1 MKQTIN
7 FGNFKE
13 KLNPPDL
20 MAIQRNSYEWFLQ
33 KDTPPTQRKKQGLQ
47 ELFLETFPIEDFN
60 GRVVLEFVEYSIG
73 EPKLT
78 ERECQD
84 KETTY
89 GAPLRAKLR
98 LIYKETG
105 EIKEQ
110 DVFMRDIPIMAE
122 RATFIINGAE
132 RVVVNQLHR
141 SPGIY
146 YSYDKTEDLYSCR
159 ILPYHG
165 AWVEFEIDPTN
176 LVYARL
182 SKKRRILVTTLLR
195 ALEYNS
201 NTEILSLFSKKK
213 KFLPVT
219 KKLLSMRLAEE
230 VLDEKERLVA
240 NAGDRITEEM
250 IESLKKA
257 GAVKVAV
264 FPPDQTQ
271 ILPILNT
278 LEKDEATTLKKAL
291 LKIAGILR
299 PGEPPNAENT
309 KDGLNKMLFDQKFYD
324 LGNVGRY
331 KMNQKLRLN
340 IPSSQRALTKED
352 IIESIKYLIS
362 FANGEKRAD
371 DIDHLGNRR
380 IRSVGELLSNH
391 LRAGFARM
399 EKSVKEK
406 MTMQDLDTMTP
417 QSVMN
422 VRPITA
428 GIQEFFGSS
437 QLSQF
442 MDQTN
447 PLSELTHKR
456 RLSALGVGGLTKE
469 RAGFEVRDI
478 HLSHY
483 GRICPIETPEGPNIG
498 LISSLSV
505 YARPD
510 EFGFLETPYFRVK
523 EARTTDE
530 IVYLTAD
537 QEGSYNIAYAGTS
550 IDENGKF
557 TDETISVRRG
567 EEFPTVP
574 REKVDFIDVSP
585 KQLLSISTA
594 LIPFLEHD
602 DANRALMGSNMQRQA
617 VPLLYSEA
625 PFVTTGMEEKI
636 VRDCGIAVV
645 AKADGLVKKVTADR
659 IEIEETN
666 KKKKTIYNLI
676 KYSRSNQ
683 GTCINQ
689 RPVVRE
695 GQRIKK
701 GDIISGGPSIDNG
714 KLSLGKNLL
723 VAFMPWEGYNFEDA
737 IILSERMLKEDIF
750 TSIYIDKF
758 EIEARD
764 TQLGAESI
772 TRDIPN
778 IGEDALKN
786 LDERGII
793 RMGAIVRA
801 GDILVGKV
809 TPKGEKDLSPEY
821 KLLYSIFGE
830 KVREVRDTSL
840 RMPYGDEGI
849 VTEIKH
855 FSTKNGDNLPTGIED
870 LVKVFVA
877 KRRKITVGDK
887 MAGRHGNKGVVSKI
901 LLEEDMPYLP
911 DGTPV
916 DIILNTLS
924 IPSRMNVG
932 QLFETY
938 LGWAIKELGEES
950 AVCPVFD
957 SASEE
962 EIKDM
967 LKKAGLPEDGK
978 ITLYDGR
985 TGEPFENKVS
995 CGYLYIMKLA
1005 HLVEDKVHARSIG
1018 PYSLVT
1024 QQPLGGKAQFGGQRF
1039 GEMEVWALEAYGA
1052 SHILQELLTIKSDDI
1067 MGRARAYGSIVRGEN
1082 VQPPGIPESFNV
1094 LINEL
1099 RGLALN
1105 VDIVDEKGNSIDI
1118 KELSSE
1124 KEEQFFPFG
1133 GE

>member
-1 MKQTIN
+1 MDKTIN
-7 FGNFKE
+7 FGKFKE

-20 MAIQRNSYEWFLQ
+20 MAIQRDSYGWFLQ
-33 KDTPPTQRKKQGLQ
+33 KGIPPAQRKKHGLQ

-60 GRVVLEFVEYSIG
+60 SRVVLEFIEYSIS

-110 DVFMRDIPIMAE
+110 DVFMRDIPIMTE

-146 YSYDKTEDLYSCR
+146 YSYDKTEDLYGCR

-195 ALEYNS
+195 ALGYSS

-213 KFLPVT
+213 KSLPVT
-219 KKLLSMRLAEE
+219 KKLLSMRLAEDI
-230 VLDEKERLVA
+230 LDEKEKIIA
-240 NAGDRITEEM
+240 SAGDRITEDLLE
-250 IESLKKA
+250 ILKKA
-257 GAVKVAV
+257 GIVKASI
-264 FPPDQTQ
+264 FPIDQIQ
-271 ILPILNT
+271 ALPILNT
-278 LEKDEATTLKKAL
+278 LEKDEATTPKKAL

-299 PGEPPNAENT
+299 PGEPPNADNT
-309 KDGLNKMLFDQKFYD
+309 RESLNKMLFDQKFYD
-324 LGNVGRY
+324 LGSVGRY
-331 KMNQKLRLN
+331 KMNHKLEIN
-340 IPSSQRALTKED
+340 IPLTQRSLIKED
-352 IIESIKYLIS
+352 IIEAIKYLIS
-362 FANGEKRAD
+362 FTNKEKKPD

-380 IRSVGELLSNH
+380 IRSVGELISNH

-399 EKSVKEK
+399 ERSVKEK
-406 MTMQDLDTMTP
+406 MTMQDIDTMTP

-428 GIQEFFGSS
+428 GISEFFGSS

-505 YARPD
+505 YARPN
-510 EFGFLETPYFRVK
+510 EFGFLETPYFKVK
-523 EARTTDE
+523 EAKTTDE
-530 IVYLTAD
+530 IIYLTAD
-537 QEGSYNIAYAGTS
+537 QETNYNIAYAGTN
-550 IDENGKF
+550 IDEDGRF

-567 EEFPTVP
+567 EEFPTVS
-574 REKVDFIDVSP
+574 REKVDLIDVSP

-617 VPLLYSEA
+617 VPLLYSES
-625 PFVTTGMEEKI
+625 PLVTTGMEEKI
-636 VRDCGIAVV
+636 IRDCGMAIVT
-645 AKADGLVKKVTADR
+645 KADGVVKKVTADR

-666 KKKKTIYNLI
+666 KKKKVYSLI

-689 RPVVRE
+689 KPVVRE
-695 GQRIKK
+695 GQKIEK
-701 GDIISGGPSIDNG
+701 GDIITGGPSIADG
-714 KLSLGKNLL
+714 KLALGKNLL

-737 IILSERMLKEDIF
+737 IILSERMLKEDVF

-764 TQLGAESI
+764 TQLGTESV

-793 RMGAIVRA
+793 RLGAIVRA

-849 VTEIKH
+849 VIEIKH
-855 FSTKNGDNLPTGIED
+855 FSSKKGDNLPTGIED
-870 LVKVFVA
+870 LVKVFIA
-877 KRRKITVGDK
+877 KKRKITVGDK

-901 LLEEDMPYLP
+901 LLEEDMPHLP

-916 DIILNTLS
+916 DIVLNTLS

-938 LGWAIKELGEES
+938 LGWAIKELGEKS

-962 EIKDM
+962 EITK
-967 LKKAGLPEDGK
+967 LLEKAGLPGDGK

-985 TGEPFENKVS
+985 TGESFENKVS
-995 CGYLYIMKLA
+995 CGYIYIMKLA

-1082 VQPPGIPESFNV
+1082 VKPPGIPESFNV

-1105 VDIVDEKGNSIDI
+1105 VNITDEKGNIIDL
-1118 KELSSE
+1118 KELSKE
-1124 KEEQFFPFG
+1124 KEEQSLPFG

>member
-7 FGNFKE
+7 FGKFKE
-13 KLNPPDL
+13 KIDPPDL
-20 MAIQRNSYEWFLQ
+20 MAIQRNSYGWFLQ
-33 KDTPPTQRKKQGLQ
+33 KDTPPAERKKQGLQ
-47 ELFLETFPIEDFN
+47 KLFLDTFPIEDFN
-60 GRVVLEFVEYSIG
+60 SRVVLEFVEYSIG

-78 ERECQD
+78 EKEAKD

-89 GAPLRAKLR
+89 GSLFRAKLR

-110 DVFMRDIPIMAE
+110 DVFMREIPIMAE

-141 SPGIY
+141 SPGVY
-146 YSYDKTEDLYSCR
+146 YSYDKIEGICSCKM
-159 ILPYHG
+159 LPYYG
-165 AWVEFEIDPTN
+165 AWVELEIDSTN
-176 LVYARL
+176 LIYARIN
-182 SKKRRILVTTLLR
+182 KKRRILVTTLLR
-195 ALEYNS
+195 ALGYNS
-201 NTEILSLFSKKK
+201 NSEMLSIFSKKK
-213 KFLPVT
+213 KSLPLT
-219 KKLLSMRLAEE
+219 KKLLSMRLAEDI
-230 VLDEKERLVA
+230 LDEKGRLIA
-240 NAGDRITEEM
+240 TAGDRITEEM
-250 IESLKKA
+250 IEILKKT
-257 GAVKVAV
+257 GVVKASV
-264 FPPDQTQ
+264 FPPDQIQ
-271 ILPILNT
+271 ALPILNT
-278 LEKDEATTLKKAL
+278 LEKDEATTPKKAL
-291 LKIAGILR
+291 IKIAGILR
-299 PGEPPNAENT
+299 PGEPPNVDNAKES
-309 KDGLNKMLFDQKFYD
+309 LHKMFFDQKSYD

-331 KMNQKLRLN
+331 KMNQKLGLN
-340 IPSSQRALTKED
+340 IPLTQRALTKED
-352 IIESIKYLIS
+352 IIEAIKYLIS
-362 FANGEKRAD
+362 FANGEKKPD

-399 EKSVKEK
+399 ERSVKEK

-428 GIQEFFGSS
+428 GISEFFGSS

-498 LISSLSV
+498 LIASLSI
-505 YARPD
+505 YARPN

-523 EARTTDE
+523 EAKATNE
-530 IVYLTAD
+530 IVYFTAD
-537 QEGSYNIAYAGTS
+537 QEAGYNIAYAGTNTDEDGNF
-550 IDENGKF
+550 IDE
-557 TDETISVRRG
+557 TVSVRRG
-567 EEFPTVP
+567 EEFPIVP

-617 VPLLYSEA
+617 VPLLYPE
-625 PFVTTGMEEKI
+625 PPLVITGMEEKI

-645 AKADGLVKKVTADR
+645 AKSDGLVKKVTADR

-666 KKKKTIYNLI
+666 KKKKIYNLI

-695 GQRIKK
+695 GQKIEK
-701 GDIISGGPSIDNG
+701 GDIISTGPSIADG
-714 KLSLGKNLL
+714 KLALGKNLL

-758 EIEARD
+758 ELEARD
-764 TQLGAESI
+764 TQLGAESV

-793 RMGAIVRA
+793 RMGAIVRT

-849 VTEIKH
+849 VIEIKH
-855 FSTKNGDNLPTGIED
+855 FSTKKGDNLPTGIEEM
-870 LVKVFVA
+870 VKVFVA
-877 KRRKITVGDK
+877 KKRKVTVGDK

-901 LLEEDMPYLP
+901 LAEEDLPHLP

-932 QLFETY
+932 QLFEAS
-938 LGWAIKELGEES
+938 LGWAIKELGEEF

-962 EIKDM
+962 EIKE
-967 LKKAGLPEDGK
+967 LLEKAGLPGDGK
-978 ITLYDGR
+978 VDLYDGR

-1082 VQPPGIPESFNV
+1082 VTPPGIPESFNV
-1094 LINEL
+1094 LINEI
-1099 RGLALN
+1099 RGLSLN
-1105 VDIVDEKGNSIDI
+1105 IDIVDEKGNSIDL
-1118 KELSSE
+1118 KEVSSK
-1124 KEEQFFPFG
+1124 KEEQFLPFG
-1133 GE
+1133 RE